1 MFSWQ
6 LFINDSWRFA
16 VLTGVALIVVY
27 AFSLLAG
34 QATLNWLSV
43 ALCIVIPI
51 LNGFR
56 IAGLFAYYR
65 WVERG
70 RSKPLLRLLAAMPL
84 VAIAALIALMFK
96 W

>member
-6 LFINDSWRFA
+6 LFINDAWRFA
-16 VLTGVALIVVY
+16 VLTGAALVVVY
-27 AFSLLAG
+27 AFSLLTG
-34 QATLNWLSV
+34 QASLNWLSV

-51 LNGFR
+51 LTGLT

-70 RSKPLLRLLAAMPL
+70 RSKSLLRLLAAMPL
-84 VAIAALIALMFK
+84 VVIATLIALMFK